1 MFFVR
6 VVRAVLLPR
15 TICTICTIFR
25 NPHTFSIVMQ
35 NNHPAPTETANTLAC
50 PRPAVVAGESSPAR
64 NPIPPTS
71 SGMSP
76 TPHIPKVPP
85 SASAAHPPNNHI
97 TRKPMNTSRYQAMQK
112 RLLRLKQQCPMPVL
126 LRKLRLGAYAKPSSC
141 SPFRIDENASWGIF
155 ETTTGWRFKD
165 HATEESGDEITLI
178 ARWKGWDTRKDF
190 GRIVDFYHVAAA
202 RQDQAGTIIPPSLA
216 TPVARPDL
224 TGFTPGTD
232 EQLEHLSR
240 LRTISVAALQEA
252 RQRGFLIFGRF
263 QNFEVFGVKDQSGK
277 LGEVRRLDGEW
288 FPAFGHW
295 PEHKSHTLRGS
306 TKNWPLGLIESASAA
321 QIALVEGLPD
331 FLAAF
336 DFVLREHKTDVV
348 APVALLSTSVNLDS
362 GIWSQFAGKRVR
374 LYPHSD
380 RAGIEAA
387 SRWGAQLGH
396 IDAVVDFFNFARVGG
411 GKDLA
416 DLNKYIATPP
426 ASLTLTLTEEVLP

>member
-1 MFFVR
+1 MGNCPGHASF
-6 VVRAVLLPR
+6 LTHL
-15 TICTICTIFR
+15 T
-25 NPHTFSIVMQ
+25 Q
-35 NNHPAPTETANTLAC
+35 HP
-50 PRPAVVAGESSPAR
+50 
-64 NPIPPTS
+64 
-71 SGMSP
+71 M
-76 TPHIPKVPP
+76 K
-85 SASAAHPPNNHI
+85 
-97 TRKPMNTSRYQAMQK
+97 TSRYRAVEK

-240 LRTISVAALQEA
+240 LRTISVAALQQA
-252 RQRGFLIFGRF
+252 SQRGFLIFGRF
-263 QNFEVFGVKDQSGK
+263 KNFEVFGVKDQSGK
-277 LGEVRRLDGEW
+277 LGEVRRLDGSW

-306 TKNWPLGLIESASAA
+306 TKNWPVGLIESAAAA

-416 DLNKYIATPP
+416 DLNQRITTAP